1 MCLRPYNNNIFMVN
15 FNIVY
20 QTKIVPIRGAV
31 SAVIPCPELVT
42 MSQDC
47 ESTERSHPT
56 EKKALL
62 RQWRKYGGG
71 GDSRTVLRIFPPL
84 AQIRRQQE
92 KPGPLLLVY
101 FMSHTQLLPY
111 SANFLAPL
119 FYVVQEFWSR
129 QAHGPGNYFSEFPD
143 VSLGK
148 LSIFL
153 HYFCEVLR
161 IQDVYPGSEF
171 FHPGS
176 RVKNIPYSG
185 ALAAK

>member
-1 MCLRPYNNNIFMVN
+1 MVN

-71 GDSRTVLRIFPPL
+71 GIQEQCCEYFPPL
-84 AQIRRQQE
+84 AQI
-92 KPGPLLLVY
+92 
-101 FMSHTQLLPY
+101 
-111 SANFLAPL
+111 
-119 FYVVQEFWSR
+119 
-129 QAHGPGNYFSEFPD
+129 
-143 VSLGK
+143 
-148 LSIFL
+148 
-153 HYFCEVLR
+153 
-161 IQDVYPGSEF
+161 
-171 FHPGS
+171 
-176 RVKNIPYSG
+176 
-185 ALAAK
+185 